1 MSTHAVKTD
10 YRQYSSL
17 FIVIHLAGTL
27 DLHYT
32 TLIPEDNK
40 KDSSV
45 IKVKKTL
52 VKKSLQYSFRRDW
65 TSTNTETEYQIK
77 SSLCESGAE
86 VSEGKRKGKR
96 RLLCSILCGVS
107 CLFHHSILYP
117 SVRCTRSRFSR
128 SFTICKI
135 WCAHMQGSHRD
146 KTSQISPCQTH
157 RPPHTRCSSC
167 NRPKWKAKSS
177 SGTPCPLQQK
187 AIAVNM
193 LSKQIWRH

>member
-86 VSEGKRKGKR
+86 VR
-96 RLLCSILCGVS
+96 REKEDSSALFCVVFPAYFIIPSSILVWDVPVAA
-107 CLFHHSILYP
+107 FPVHSP
-117 SVRCTRSRFSR
+117 SVKYDVHTCRDHIEIRHLKYPHAKLTDLLTLAAPPATDQSE
-128 SFTICKI
+128 KPK
-135 WCAHMQGSHRD
+135 AHLGLPALS
-146 KTSQISPCQTH
+146 
-157 RPPHTRCSSC
+157 
-167 NRPKWKAKSS
+167 NRK
-177 SGTPCPLQQK
+177 L
-187 AIAVNM
+187 
-193 LSKQIWRH
+193 LL